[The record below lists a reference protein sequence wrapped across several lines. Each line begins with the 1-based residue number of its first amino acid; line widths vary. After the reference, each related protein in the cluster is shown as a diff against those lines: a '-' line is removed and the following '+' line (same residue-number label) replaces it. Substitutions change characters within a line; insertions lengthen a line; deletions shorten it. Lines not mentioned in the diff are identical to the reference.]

1 MELMTLTLKKLVR
14 IMTIQRYISID
25 NLLYNWRIVSV
36 DLSRNNIGKTGALAL
51 SKTLKDNG
59 GHIEWIE

>member
-1 MELMTLTLKKLVR
+1 
-14 IMTIQRYISID
+14 MTIQRYISID